1 MSKTTNKIKK
11 NGIQRD
17 KQNMIESAKRL
28 PERKDVEGPL
38 KPLASCRDPR
48 SKVTGINRKQENSKM
63 SYT

>member
-1 MSKTTNKIKK
+1 
-11 NGIQRD
+11 
-17 KQNMIESAKRL
+17 MIESAKRL